1 MDAEE
6 EEEKDVPIQ
15 ADVVS
20 EENKSQGSN
29 SDSYTFVVGRIQ
41 N

>member
-6 EEEKDVPIQ
+6 EENVPIQ
-15 ADVVS
+15 EDFQQGDEHKS
-20 EENKSQGSN
+20 E
-29 SDSYTFVVGRIQ
+29 DSFKFQVGRIP

>member
-15 ADVVS
+15 ADYQQGDEHKS
-20 EENKSQGSN
+20 ED
-29 SDSYTFVVGRIQ
+29 SDSFKFQVGRLP